1 MEVSAMPMRHATL
14 RQLRV
19 FEAVARHLSFSR
31 AAGELHLT
39 QPAVSMQVKAL
50 EQEAGLPLVE
60 QIGKKIHLTEAGRE
74 LQARA
79 HAIDRELRA
88 AEEALGALRGLTRG
102 RLTIG
107 LVSTAKYFV
116 PELLGRFLKTHP
128 GVSVRLEV
136 DNREAMIGLLA
147 GNAIDLAIM
156 GRPPQ
161 DMETVAEQF
170 APHPH
175 VIIAPPDHPLA
186 GKRRVPLER
195 LAAEPF
201 VIREPGSGTRGL
213 LERLF
218 TEQRLTL
225 NVAMEMASNETIKQA
240 VIAGMGLSLLSL
252 HTVGLELATGRLVI
266 LDVAGLPIVRNWYV
280 VHLARKRL
288 SPLAEALKA
297 FLLAEGGRHL
307 AALEAPARNG
317 KARRRRAL

>member
-1 MEVSAMPMRHATL
+1 MPMRRVTL
-14 RQLRV
+14 RQLHV

-31 AAGELHLT
+31 AAAELHLT
-39 QPAVSMQVKAL
+39 QPAVSMQVKSL
-50 EQEAGLPLVE
+50 EAEAGLPLVE

-88 AEEALGALRGLTRG
+88 AEEALGAMRGLTQG

-107 LVSTAKYFV
+107 LVSTAKYFA
-116 PELLGRFLKTHP
+116 PELLGRFLKAHP
-128 GVSVRLEV
+128 GVAVKLAV

-147 GNAIDLAIM
+147 GNELDLAIM

-161 DMETVAEQF
+161 DMATVAAGF

-186 GKRRVPLER
+186 GQRRIPLER
-195 LAAEPF
+195 LAEETF

-218 TEQRLTL
+218 AEHRLAL
-225 NVAMEMASNETIKQA
+225 KVSMEMASNETIKQA
-240 VIAGMGLSLLSL
+240 VIAGMGVSLLSL
-252 HTVGLELATGRLVI
+252 HTVGLELQTQRLAI

-288 SPLAEALKA
+288 SPVAEALKA
-297 FLLAEGGRHL
+297 YLLAAGGRHL
-307 AALEAPARNG
+307 AALEAPAR
-317 KARRRRAL
+317 KASRTRARPARAP

>member
-1 MEVSAMPMRHATL
+1 MPIRHVSL

-31 AAGELHLT
+31 AAAELHLT
-39 QPAVSMQVKAL
+39 QPAVSMQVKSL
-50 EQEAGLPLVE
+50 EQAAGLPLVE
-60 QIGKKIHLTEAGRE
+60 QVGKKIHLTEAGRE

-88 AEEALGALRGLTRG
+88 AEEALGAMRGLTQG

-107 LVSTAKYFV
+107 LVSTAKYFA
-116 PELLGRFLKTHP
+116 PELLGRFLKAHP
-128 GVSVRLEV
+128 GVTVKLEV
-136 DNREAMIGLLA
+136 DNREAIIGLLA
-147 GNAIDLAIM
+147 GNEIDLAIM

-161 DMETVAEQF
+161 NVETVAQEF

-175 VIIAPPDHPLA
+175 VIISAPDHPLA
-186 GKRRVPLER
+186 GKRRIPLER
-195 LAAEPF
+195 LAVETF

-218 TEQRLTL
+218 AEHKLPL
-225 NVAMEMASNETIKQA
+225 KVSMEMASNETIKQA

-252 HTVGLELATGRLVI
+252 HTVGLELATRRLVV

-280 VHLARKRL
+280 VHLAQKRL
-288 SPLAEALKA
+288 SPVAQALKA
-297 FLLAEGGRHL
+297 FLLAEGGRYL
-307 AALEAPARNG
+307 AGLEAPARRPPR
-317 KARRRRAL
+317 ASTRRAKSL

>member
-1 MEVSAMPMRHATL
+1 MPMRHVTL

-31 AAGELHLT
+31 AAAELHLT
-39 QPAVSMQVKAL
+39 QPAVSMQVKSL
-50 EQEAGLPLVE
+50 EGEAGLPLVE

-88 AEEALGALRGLTRG
+88 AEEALGAMRGLTQG

-107 LVSTAKYFV
+107 LVATAKYFV

-128 GVSVRLEV
+128 GVTAKLEV
-136 DNREAMIGLLA
+136 DNREAIIGLLA
-147 GNAIDLAIM
+147 ANAIDLAIM

-161 DMETVAEQF
+161 NMETVAEDF

-175 VIIAPPDHPLA
+175 VIIASPDHPLA

-195 LAAEPF
+195 LAQETF
-201 VIREPGSGTRGL
+201 VIRESGSGTRGL

-218 TEQRLTL
+218 AEHRLAL
-225 NVAMEMASNETIKQA
+225 NVGMEMASNETIKQA
-240 VIAGMGLSLLSL
+240 VIAGMGVSLLSL
-252 HTVGLELATGRLVI
+252 HTVGLELATRRLAI
-266 LDVAGLPIVRNWYV
+266 LEVAGLPIVRKWYV

-288 SPLAEALKA
+288 APVAAALKV
-297 FLLAEGGRHL
+297 FLLAEGGGHL
-307 AALEAPARNG
+307 AALEAPVHEG
-317 KARRRRAL
+317 KARGRRAL

>member
-1 MEVSAMPMRHATL
+1 MPMRHATL

-31 AAGELHLT
+31 AAAELHLT

-50 EQEAGLPLVE
+50 EQEAGLALVE

-116 PELLGRFLKTHP
+116 PELLGRFLKAHP
-128 GVSVRLEV
+128 GVTVRLEV
-136 DNREAMIGLLA
+136 DNREAMIGLLG

-161 DMETVAEQF
+161 DMETVAEEF

-186 GKRRVPLER
+186 GRRRVPRER

-218 TEQRLTL
+218 AEHHLAL

-252 HTVGLELATGRLVI
+252 HTVGLELATRRLVI
-266 LDVAGLPIVRNWYV
+266 LDVVGLPIVRNWYV

-288 SPLAEALKA
+288 SPLAEALKG
-297 FLLAEGGRHL
+297 FLLAEGGGHL
-307 AALEAPARNG
+307 AALEAAAGQTARAPAR
-317 KARRRRAL
+317 RAKPL

>member
-1 MEVSAMPMRHATL
+1 MSMRRVTL
-14 RQLRV
+14 RQLHV

-31 AAGELHLT
+31 AAAELHLT
-39 QPAVSMQVKAL
+39 QPAVSMQVKSL
-50 EQEAGLPLVE
+50 EAEAGLPLVE

-79 HAIDRELRA
+79 HAIDHELGA
-88 AEEALGALRGLTRG
+88 AEEALGAMRGLTQG

-107 LVSTAKYFV
+107 LVSTAKYFA
-116 PELLGRFLKTHP
+116 PELLGRFLKAHP
-128 GVSVRLEV
+128 GVAVKLEV

-147 GNAIDLAIM
+147 GNEVDLAVM

-161 DMETVAEQF
+161 NMATVAEGF

-186 GKRRVPLER
+186 GQRRIPLER
-195 LAAEPF
+195 LAEETF

-218 TEQRLTL
+218 AEHKLPL
-225 NVAMEMASNETIKQA
+225 KVSMEMASNETIKQA
-240 VIAGMGLSLLSL
+240 VIAGMGISLLSL
-252 HTVGLELATGRLVI
+252 HTVGLELATRRLVI
-266 LDVAGLPIVRNWYV
+266 LDVAGLPIVRKWHV
-280 VHLARKRL
+280 VHLAQKRL
-288 SPLAEALKA
+288 SPVAQALKA

-307 AALEAPARNG
+307 AALEAPARRSPRAP
-317 KARRRRAL
+317 ARQANSH

>member
-1 MEVSAMPMRHATL
+1 MRHATL

-31 AAGELHLT
+31 AAAELHLT

-50 EQEAGLPLVE
+50 EQEAGLALVE
-60 QIGKKIHLTEAGRE
+60 QVGKKIHLTEAGRE

-88 AEEALGALRGLTRG
+88 AEEALGAMRGLTQG

-116 PELLGRFLKTHP
+116 PELLGRFLKAHP
-128 GVSVRLEV
+128 GVTAKLEV
-136 DNREAMIGLLA
+136 DNREAIIGLLA
-147 GNAIDLAIM
+147 ANAIDLAIM

-161 DMETVAEQF
+161 DIETVAAEF

-186 GKRRVPLER
+186 GKRRVALER
-195 LAAEPF
+195 LAAGPF

-218 TEQRLTL
+218 AEHRHAL

-266 LDVAGLPIVRNWYV
+266 LDVVGLPIVRNWYV

-307 AALEAPARNG
+307 AALEAPARDR
-317 KARRRRAL
+317 KARGRRTL